1 MNQQKRQRSAILFIT
16 LVFTTSSVALIPTTH
31 GNVPLFTI
39 YLCVDD
45 DNPGRLAAAGIMRD
59 SFRRLNIDAQVA
71 LATTSSWI
79 DRIFFPNAS
88 QLGAIHEDGGWDTVI
103 IGITWDKYMLDPSK
117 FYDSNAIP
125 LFNFILLDLYEN
137 DLLLADIRRTYNET
151 QRWELMKDW
160 QARIHD
166 LSPSAILYYPNKT
179 FAYDPGWIGF
189 EDVCYLFPVYGDP
202 IVRHPSEIEWVI
214 GRHYDPD
221 SFMPMIERDD
231 GFTIGGVYESLFRYM
246 NNQDFF
252 NFNQTPSLAATDW
265 VIEDNGLN
273 WTLNFRSDVFWPT
286 GHRFN
291 ASDVYMT
298 YKAHV
303 TPVVNAERYESFV
316 SAGLNNESFEILDSH
331 RIRVRFNETIGPYAW
346 SRNLLNI
353 EPLPYFAL
361 SNVAWED
368 WYHHPIS
375 EGTQWTTEDVNGDPY
390 TCYGPLGLGPY
401 VCNVASSGED
411 QASRS
416 FTAYLRESSN
426 DIGLANGTKI
436 PYFMGD
442 NGFGTS
448 PLPLVYQAK
457 FCPGPD
463 VNHLANGNIDLV
475 NPKSLH
481 YSQVNDVSLPWG
493 KTVPAFFDNFQ
504 VLGFNLHHPVFGTGE
519 ATPNGQRYPTK
530 AWQYAKFVRQAL
542 NHLIPRQAMIDQIF
556 EGHAV
561 PGLEC
566 IPPSSNAY
574 NSEIEPYAYDPEMAK
589 TLLELAGYEF
599 PVIPFLDP
607 ILALFTCIG
616 FGLLANVIVVIVF
629 LSYQKRR
636 RKMTIAD
643 LVN

>member
-1 MNQQKRQRSAILFIT
+1 MNQQKRQRIAILFIT

-45 DNPGRLAAAGIMRD
+45 DNPRLLAAAGIMRD

-71 LATTSSWI
+71 PATTSSWFN
-79 DRIFFPNAS
+79 RIFFPNAS
-88 QLGAIHEDGGWDTVI
+88 QLGAIHEEGGWDTVT
-103 IGITWDKYMLDPSK
+103 IGCTWDKYMLDPSK

-125 LFNFILLDLYEN
+125 LFNFILLDNYQN
-137 DLLLADIRRTYNET
+137 DLLLAEIRRTFNEA

-160 QARIHD
+160 QARIHN
-166 LSPSAILYYPNKT
+166 LSPSAILFYPNKT

-189 EDVCYLFPVYGDP
+189 EDASYLFPVYGDP

-214 GRHYDPD
+214 GGHYDPD

-273 WTLNFRSDVFWPT
+273 WTLNLRSDVFWPT

-298 YKAHV
+298 YRAHV
-303 TPVVNAERYESFV
+303 TPVVNAELYDKFV
-316 SAGLNNESFEILDSH
+316 SAGLNNESFEILDTH
-331 RIRVRFNETIGPYAW
+331 RIRIQFNETIGPYAW
-346 SRNLLNI
+346 TRNLLNI

-368 WYHHPIS
+368 WHHHPIS

-390 TCYGPLGLGPY
+390 TCYGPLGLGPF
-401 VCNVASSGED
+401 VCNAASSGED

-416 FTAYLRESSN
+416 FTAYLRGSSN
-426 DIGLANGTKI
+426 DLGLANGTKI

-457 FCPGPD
+457 YYPWHD
-463 VNHLANGNIDLV
+463 VDHLANGSIDLV
-475 NPKSLH
+475 HPKSLH
-481 YSQVNDVSLPWG
+481 YSRVNDVSLPWG

-542 NHLIPRQAMIDQIF
+542 NHLIPRQAMIDQILD
-556 EGHAV
+556 GHAV
-561 PGLEC
+561 LGLEC

-574 NSEIEPYAYDPEMAK
+574 NSELEPYAYDTEMAK
-589 TLLELAGYEF
+589 TLLGQAGYEF
-599 PVIPFLDP
+599 PDTPILDP
-607 ILALFTCIG
+607 ILALFTSIG
-616 FGLLANVIVVIVF
+616 FILLANVIVVIVF
-629 LSYQKRR
+629 LFYQKRS
-636 RKMTIAD
+636 RKTMIAETP
-643 LVN
+643 